1 MCFPVCGSVE
11 GMRIT
16 EKTCD
21 TKELQKK
28 TNKHLEN
35 MGKSIVKIKGF
46 GSVEI
51 VPDRV
56 QINIHI
62 EELFDN
68 TTDAYKKGQE
78 NSRLIQ
84 ELTEQLGVEWLSPK
98 TKTFHINKEY
108 EEIADQDD
116 NRINDVF

>member
-1 MCFPVCGSVE
+1 
-11 GMRIT
+11 
-16 EKTCD
+16 
-21 TKELQKK
+21 
-28 TNKHLEN
+28 
-35 MGKSIVKIKGF
+35 MGKSIVKIKGL

-78 NSRLIQ
+78 NNRLIQ
-84 ELTEQLGVEWLSPK
+84 ELTEQLDVKGLSPK
-98 TKTFHINKEY
+98 TKTFHINKKY

-116 NRINDVF
+116 NRMNDIF

>member
-1 MCFPVCGSVE
+1 M
-11 GMRIT
+11 
-16 EKTCD
+16 
-21 TKELQKK
+21 QKK

-35 MGKSIVKIKGF
+35 MDKSIVKIKGL
-46 GSVEI
+46 GLVEI

-56 QINIHI
+56 QIKIYI

-78 NSRLIQ
+78 NNRLIQ
-84 ELTEQLGVEWLSPK
+84 EFTEQLGVEGLSPQ
-98 TKTFHINKEY
+98 TRTFHINKKY